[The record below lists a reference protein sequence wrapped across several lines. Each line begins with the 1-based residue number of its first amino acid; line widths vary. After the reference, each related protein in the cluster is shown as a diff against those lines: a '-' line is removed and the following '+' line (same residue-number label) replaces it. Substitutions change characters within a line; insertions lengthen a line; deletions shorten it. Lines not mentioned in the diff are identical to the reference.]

1 MGNMKD
7 YARELAELQE
17 DLAEYKA
24 QRKQIIKTGQS
35 WRLRNGDDTREVTNV
50 SVAQLDKLIAET
62 KRSIAQLEHIVN
74 GSSPSGI
81 RVRAKV
87 L

>member
-1 MGNMKD
+1 MGTMKD

-50 SVAQLDKLIAET
+50 SLAQLDKLIAET
-62 KRSIAQLEHIVN
+62 ERSIAQLERIVN